1 MIRAAKL
8 AEQNC
13 RSDSKKDIIKKSLP
27 MTCDECSYIQHQYQ
41 WKRYVCCLQLQDLMT
56 AVASWGRA
64 VLFSLLVSLLVEL

>member
-8 AEQNC
+8 AKQNHC
-13 RSDSKKDIIKKSLP
+13 SDSNRDAIKKLLSV
-27 MTCDECSYIQHQYQ
+27 TCDECSYIQHQYQ

-64 VLFSLLVSLLVEL
+64 LLFSLWVKLLVEL